1 MSRIGKRF
9 DLLKSQNR
17 KALAA
22 FITAGDPDLAAT
34 RKLFATIE
42 KNGADIIEIGVP
54 FTDPLADGPVIYQSA
69 LRSLKNGTTLK
80 KILETVS
87 QIRRESELPI
97 VLMSSFNPIYAYG
110 AQAFVDDA
118 LQAGVDGAI
127 IPDLPPEEGEEL
139 DEYAREKGLDIIYL
153 LAPNSTPERIKM
165 VSERSRGFIYYISLT
180 GITGTR
186 KSLAD
191 NLQDKV
197 AQIKD
202 AGRLPVLIGFGIST
216 PDQAAQAARVCD
228 GVIVG
233 SAIVKIIQQN
243 KEPGQRETQ
252 VGNFVASLRQALP
265 D

>member
-1 MSRIGKRF
+1 M
-9 DLLKSQNR
+9 LKSQNR

-34 RKLFATIE
+34 RRLFAAIE

-54 FTDPLADGPVIYQSA
+54 FTDPLADGPVILQSA
-69 LRSLKNGTTLK
+69 LRSLKSGTTLK
-80 KILETVS
+80 KILETVK
-87 QIRRESELPI
+87 QIRQESELPI
-97 VLMSSFNPIYAYG
+97 VLMSSFNPIYAHG

-139 DEYAREKGLDIIYL
+139 AEYAHKKGLDIIYL
-153 LAPNSTPERIKM
+153 LAPNSTPERVKM

-180 GITGTR
+180 GVTGTR
-186 KSLAD
+186 ESLAD
-191 NLQDKV
+191 DLQDKV

-216 PDQAAQAARVCD
+216 PAQAAQAAGICD

-252 VGNFVASLRQALP
+252 VGNFVASLRQALS
-265 D
+265 DQ